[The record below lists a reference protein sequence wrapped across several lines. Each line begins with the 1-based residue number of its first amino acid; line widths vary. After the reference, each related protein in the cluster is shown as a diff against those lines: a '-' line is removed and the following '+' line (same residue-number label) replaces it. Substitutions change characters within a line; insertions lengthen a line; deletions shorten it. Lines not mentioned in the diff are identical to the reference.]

1 VEEDDITF
9 DDLLDDEPAG
19 TLPTSFSQL
28 LADGF
33 PREGGIAALDAISR
47 LPDPDQRLAGLQRG
61 FEQILQ
67 KQRRE
72 A

>member
-1 VEEDDITF
+1 MEEDDITF